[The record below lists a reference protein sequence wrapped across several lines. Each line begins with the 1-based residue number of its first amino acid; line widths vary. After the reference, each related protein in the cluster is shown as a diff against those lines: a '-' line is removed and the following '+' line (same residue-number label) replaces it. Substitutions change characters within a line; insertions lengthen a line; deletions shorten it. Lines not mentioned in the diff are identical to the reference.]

1 MDSEKTQQGDFC
13 QTIHDESLS
22 EESISVNEPHHLK
35 RNLKARHIQVR
46 NNHDVFFFYSTL
58 ETNRSADL
66 LQTNR

>member
-1 MDSEKTQQGDFC
+1 MDSEKTQQGDFA

-46 NNHDVFFFYSTL
+46 NMKGVGVILYTG
-58 ETNRSADL
+58 RK
-66 LQTNR
+66 Q